1 MNKSASEMIILECR
15 FKRTEICQDQL
26 KSSPTLTGEAA
37 STFLKRAD
45 AAERRYKER
54 KEAGTLR
61 DITKDPG
68 YISMKKI
75 LKNSTLY

>member
-1 MNKSASEMIILECR
+1 MIILECR

-54 KEAGTLR
+54 NEAVTLR
-61 DITKDPG
+61 DINKDPG

-75 LKNSTLY
+75 LKIQTHIIN

>member
-1 MNKSASEMIILECR
+1 MSRPIKEL
-15 FKRTEICQDQL
+15 
-26 KSSPTLTGEAA
+26 PTLTGEATA
-37 STFLKRAD
+37 NFLKRAD

-75 LKNSTLY
+75 LKKSNVYFPYPPFHLVIDYTYHT

>member
-1 MNKSASEMIILECR
+1 MSRPIKEL
-15 FKRTEICQDQL
+15 
-26 KSSPTLTGEAA
+26 PTLTGEAA
-37 STFLKRAD
+37 ANFLKRAD

-68 YISMKKI
+68 YISRFFPLIGVIFGIENKK
-75 LKNSTLY
+75 KKGMY

>member
-1 MNKSASEMIILECR
+1 MSRPIKEL
-15 FKRTEICQDQL
+15 
-26 KSSPTLTGEAA
+26 PTLTGEAA
-37 STFLKRAD
+37 ANFLKRAD

-75 LKNSTLY
+75 LKNQRLRAYVWVKHEAIV

>member
-1 MNKSASEMIILECR
+1 MSRPIKEL
-15 FKRTEICQDQL
+15 
-26 KSSPTLTGEAA
+26 PTLTGEAA
-37 STFLKRAD
+37 ANFLKRAD

-75 LKNSTLY
+75 LKNGSVQKNVGSHSGSFQTVIPFLP

>member
-1 MNKSASEMIILECR
+1 MIILECR

-45 AAERRYKER
+45 AAECRYKER

-75 LKNSTLY
+75 LKN

>member
-1 MNKSASEMIILECR
+1 MARPIKVI
-15 FKRTEICQDQL
+15 
-26 KSSPTLTGEAA
+26 PTLTGEAA
-37 STFLKRAD
+37 AIFLKRAD
-45 AAERRYKER
+45 VAERRYKER

-68 YISMKKI
+68 FISMKKI

>member
-1 MNKSASEMIILECR
+1 MSRPIKVL
-15 FKRTEICQDQL
+15 
-26 KSSPTLTGEAA
+26 PTLTGEAA
-37 STFLKRAD
+37 ANFLKRAD

-68 YISMKKI
+68 YI
-75 LKNSTLY
+75 

>member
-1 MNKSASEMIILECR
+1 MSRPIKEP
-15 FKRTEICQDQL
+15 
-26 KSSPTLTGEAA
+26 PTLIGEAA
-37 STFLKRAD
+37 ANFLKRAD

-68 YISMKKI
+68 YISMKK
-75 LKNSTLY
+75 Y

>member
-1 MNKSASEMIILECR
+1 MSRPIKEL
-15 FKRTEICQDQL
+15 
-26 KSSPTLTGEAA
+26 PTLTGVAA
-37 STFLKRAD
+37 ANFLKRAD
-45 AAERRYKER
+45 ATERRYKER

-75 LKNSTLY
+75 LKKSNVY